1 MDIHVKGFVS
11 QVARGVHRAS
21 LVCLLV
27 MLALNAAHA
36 QMRVKL
42 LLTSNIQGK
51 SFVSTENQE
60 LVDPLLVLAQ
70 NIQAEQTAGADLY
83 LDMGNAF
90 YPGLLSKYSSG
101 AIMMDFF
108 DAMECG
114 ATLVSSKDMHIGL
127 DNLSFLQARSDVRL
141 LSANIARP
149 EGPAF
154 KPYYVAEVRGTR
166 IAFVGL
172 SSKTL
177 GFDIAE
183 KSLYNTTIVD
193 EQAALE
199 PVIKE
204 INASGVRHVVLLS
217 GLTLGDTLKMMEVFP
232 AIDLALCGGD
242 YTGALYAGKASR
254 VDLVDGRTIAMLD
267 DRFDYFTVDILL
279 EDKVFFQAMH
289 PRKALPRTTTTSAYQ
304 ELRQRLTLWK
314 RKYLAEQNQ
323 TMAQIDET
331 ACVLDDVRLTQL
343 LRDRFN
349 SELAV
354 VDKNTINACPI
365 TGDVRQSDFLRMVN
379 LDYNIFT
386 FALRG
391 EQLKRLHESKPDLV
405 VTGFTY
411 GKTVGVQGYPL
422 EPLRKYR
429 VAATQSAFEKIQR
442 LLGTEL
448 NYSNSWST
456 VTELLAADLAKERVV
471 LRTDYTYLERRFRT
485 LVDVYLANFVTSV
498 DVDRD
503 PNIETP
509 VDQPS
514 RSYDKWGIED
524 RIDVSF
530 YNEKHRLVLTPYI
543 FYVSQD
549 DDYLQN
555 LLRGTILYDYNLDE
569 YWRPY
574 NKFQAD
580 TVVRSVDGLRPVLIR
595 ETAGISYY
603 RDWFQSKLG
612 LGFDKKV
619 HDPAE
624 DADYGAEFIV
634 GISYPFLKYFLYELD
649 FDNFFMLE
657 NNDGGRW
664 GLRSEIDNAISAKIN
679 QYLSVSLRYRY
690 FYLFDDDIDEEYR
703 SSQLITTLNV
713 MTQFKF
719 W

>member
-1 MDIHVKGFVS
+1 MVTLG
-11 QVARGVHRAS
+11 
-21 LVCLLV
+21 
-27 MLALNAAHA
+27 AAHA
-36 QMRVKL
+36 QMPIKL
-42 LLTSNIQGK
+42 ILTSNIQGK
-51 SFVSTENQE
+51 SFVNIENQE

-70 NIQAEQTAGADLY
+70 NIQAEKKAGADLY

-108 DAMECG
+108 DAMACG
-114 ATLVSSKDMHIGL
+114 ATLVSSKDMHIGVDSL
-127 DNLSFLQARSDVRL
+127 DFLQKRSDVRL
-141 LSANIARP
+141 LSANITRP

-154 KPYYVAEVRGTR
+154 KPYFVADVRGTR

-183 KSLYNTTIVD
+183 KNLYNTTIKD

-204 INASGVRHVVLLS
+204 IEASGVRSIVLLS
-217 GLTLGDTLKMMEVFP
+217 GLNLGDTLKMMEVYP
-232 AIDLALCGGD
+232 GIDLALCGGD

-254 VDLVDGRTIAMLD
+254 VDLVDGRSIAMLD
-267 DRFDYFTVDILL
+267 DRFDYFTVELLL
-279 EDKVFFQAMH
+279 EDKVVFQAMH
-289 PRKALPRTTTTSAYQ
+289 PRKALPLPTTTSAYQ
-304 ELRQRLTLWK
+304 ELLQRLTLWK
-314 RKYLAEQNQ
+314 QKYLAEQNQ
-323 TMAQIDET
+323 TLAKLGEKT
-331 ACVLDDVRLTQL
+331 CVLDDVRLTQL

-365 TGDVRQSDFLRMVN
+365 ASDVRKADFLRMVN

-386 FALRG
+386 FSLKG
-391 EQLKRLHESKPDLV
+391 EQLKKLHEANSELV
-405 VTGFTY
+405 VTGFTM
-411 GKTVGVQGYPL
+411 GETVGVQGYPL

-442 LLGTEL
+442 LLDTEL
-448 NYSNSWST
+448 KYTNSWST
-456 VTELLAADLAKERVV
+456 VTDLLVSDLEKERVL
-471 LRTDYTYLERRFRT
+471 LRADYTYLERRFRT
-485 LVDVYLANFVTSV
+485 LIDVHLSNFVTSV
-498 DVDRD
+498 DVHRD
-503 PNIETP
+503 PTIETP

-514 RSYDKWGIED
+514 KSYDKWGLED
-524 RIDVSF
+524 RIDLSF

-569 YWRPY
+569 FWRPY

-580 TVVRSVDGLRPVLIR
+580 TVVRSVDGLRPVMIR
-595 ETAGISYY
+595 ETAGISYS
-603 RDWFQSKLG
+603 RDFFEGKLG

-624 DADYGAEFIV
+624 DPHYGVEFIM
-634 GISYPFLKYFLYELD
+634 GIDYPFLKYFLYELN
-649 FDNFFMLE
+649 FDNFAMIE
-657 NNDGGRW
+657 NDDGGRW

-679 QYLSVSLRYRY
+679 DYLSVSLRYRY
-690 FYLFDDDIDEEYR
+690 FFLFDDDIDEEYQ

-713 MTQFKF
+713 MTQWKL

>member
-1 MDIHVKGFVS
+1 MNGFVS
-11 QVARGVHRAS
+11 KMARFV
-21 LVCLLV
+21 LQTLLIWV
-27 MLALNAAHA
+27 VVTLAFDAAHA

-51 SFVSTENQE
+51 SFVNIENQE

-70 NIQAEQTAGADLY
+70 NIQAEQRAGTDLY

-108 DAMECG
+108 DAMGCG

-127 DNLSFLQARSDVRL
+127 DNLNFLQARSNVRL
-141 LSANIARP
+141 LSANIVRP

-183 KSLYNTTIVD
+183 KNLYNTKIQD
-193 EQAALE
+193 EQAALD

-204 INASGVRHVVLLS
+204 IQASGVRHIVLLS
-217 GLTLGDTLKMMEVFP
+217 GLTLGDTLKMMEVYP
-232 AIDLALCGGD
+232 GIDLALCGGD

-254 VDLVDGRTIAMLD
+254 VDLVDGRSIAMLD
-267 DRFDYFTVDILL
+267 DRYDYYTVDLL
-279 EDKVFFQAMH
+279 LDDKVLFQAMH
-289 PRKALPRTTTTSAYQ
+289 PRKALPLPTTTGAYQ

-314 RKYLAEQNQ
+314 QKYLAEQNQ
-323 TMAQIDET
+323 TLAQIDET

-365 TGDVRQSDFLRMVN
+365 TGDVRKSDFLRVVN

-391 EQLKRLHESKPDLV
+391 EQLKRLHEANTEMV
-405 VTGFTY
+405 VTGFTH

-448 NYSNSWST
+448 KYSNSWST
-456 VTELLAADLAKERVV
+456 VTDLLVSDLENERVV

-498 DVDRD
+498 DVKRD
-503 PNIETP
+503 PTIETP
-509 VDQPS
+509 VAQPT

-524 RIDVSF
+524 RIDLSF

-595 ETAGISYY
+595 ETAGLSYY
-603 RDWFQSKLG
+603 RSVFQGKLG
-612 LGFDKKV
+612 LGFDKQV
-619 HDPAE
+619 QDPAE
-624 DADYGAEFIV
+624 EADYGVEFIV
-634 GISYPFLKYFLYELD
+634 GIKYPFLKYFLYELN
-649 FDNFFMLE
+649 FDNFAMLE
-657 NNDGGRW
+657 NDDGGRW
-664 GLRSEIDNAISAKIN
+664 GLRSETDTAVSAKVN
-679 QYLSVSLRYRY
+679 EYLSVSLRYKY

-703 SSQLITTLNV
+703 SSQFITTLNV
-713 MTQFKF
+713 MTQWKI

>member
-1 MDIHVKGFVS
+1 MHMHRNRCFSKIHIVLTMVLICAGT
-11 QVARGVHRAS
+11 
-21 LVCLLV
+21 LI
-27 MLALNAAHA
+27 ALDAAHA
-36 QMRVKL
+36 QGRVKL

-51 SFVSTENQE
+51 SFVNLENQE

-70 NIQAEQTAGADLY
+70 NIQAEKKAGADLY

-114 ATLVSSKDMHIGL
+114 ATLVSSKDMHIGVDSL
-127 DNLSFLQARSDVRL
+127 DFLQKRSHVRL

-154 KPYYVAEVRGTR
+154 KPYFLADVQGTR

-183 KSLYNTTIVD
+183 KNLYGITIQE
-193 EQAALE
+193 EQAALA

-204 INASGVRHVVLLS
+204 IEASGVRHIVLLS
-217 GLTLGDTLKMMEVFP
+217 GLTLGDTVKMMEVYP
-232 AIDLALCGGD
+232 GIDLALCGGD

-254 VDLVDGRTIAMLD
+254 VDLVDGRSIAMLD
-267 DRFDYFTVDILL
+267 DRFDYYSVDLLL
-279 EDKVFFQAMH
+279 EDRILFQAMS
-289 PRKALPRTTTTSAYQ
+289 PRKALPLPAATIAYQ
-304 ELRQRLTLWK
+304 EWLQRLTLWK
-314 RKYLAEQNQ
+314 KKYLAEQNQ
-323 TMAQIDET
+323 SLVRIEGT
-331 ACVLDDVRLTQL
+331 AVVLDDVRLTQL

-354 VDKNTINACPI
+354 VDKNTINASPI
-365 TGDVRQSDFLRMVN
+365 TDDVLKSDFLRLVN
-379 LDYNIFT
+379 LDYNVFT

-391 EQLKRLHESKPDLV
+391 EQLKTLHANQTDLV
-405 VTGFTY
+405 VTGFTTNE
-411 GKTVGVQGYPL
+411 TVGVQGYPL

-448 NYSNSWST
+448 KYSNSWST
-456 VTELLAADLAKERVV
+456 VTDLLVSDLENERILLRADYA
-471 LRTDYTYLERRFRT
+471 YLERRFRT

-498 DVDRD
+498 DVERD
-503 PNIETP
+503 PTIETP
-509 VDQPS
+509 VAQPTK
-514 RSYDKWGIED
+514 SYDKWGIED
-524 RIDVSF
+524 RIDLSF
-530 YNEKHRLVLTPYI
+530 YNEKHRFLLTPYI

-555 LLRGTILYDYNLDE
+555 LLRGTLLYDYNLDE
-569 YWRPY
+569 FWRPY

-580 TVVRSVDGLRPVLIR
+580 TVVRTVDGLRPVLIR
-595 ETAGISYY
+595 ETVGISYY
-603 RDWFQSKLG
+603 RSFFQSKLG
-612 LGFDKKV
+612 LGFDKEV

-624 DADYGAEFIV
+624 DPHYGVEFIV
-634 GISYPFLKYFLYELD
+634 GIDYPFLKYLLYELNW
-649 FDNFFMLE
+649 DNFAMIE
-657 NNDGGRW
+657 NDDGGRW
-664 GLRSEIDNAISAKIN
+664 GLRSEVDTAISAKVN
-679 QYLSVSLRYRY
+679 EYLSFSLRYKY

-713 MTQFKF
+713 MTQWKF

>member
-1 MDIHVKGFVS
+1 M
-11 QVARGVHRAS
+11 ARVVLKTLLIGV
-21 LVCLLV
+21 LVIP
-27 MLALNAAHA
+27 ALNAAHA
-36 QMRVKL
+36 QMRVRL

-51 SFVSTENQE
+51 SFLNLENQE

-70 NIQAEQTAGADLY
+70 NIQAEEKAGADLY

-90 YPGLLSKYSSG
+90 YPGILSKYSSG

-108 DAMECG
+108 DAMGCR

-127 DNLSFLQARSDVRL
+127 DNLNFLQARSSVRL

-149 EGPAF
+149 EGPTF
-154 KPYYVAEVRGTR
+154 KPYYIAEVQGTR

-183 KSLYNTTIVD
+183 KNLYAATILD
-193 EQAALE
+193 EQAALA

-204 INASGVRHVVLLS
+204 IEASGVGYIVLLS
-217 GLTLGDTLKMMEVFP
+217 GLTLGDTLKMMEVYP
-232 AIDLALCGGD
+232 GINLALCGGD
-242 YTGALYAGKASR
+242 YTGALYSGKVSR
-254 VDLVDGRTIAMLD
+254 VDLADGRSIAMLD
-267 DRFDYFTVDILL
+267 DRFDYYTVDLLLDKEILL
-279 EDKVFFQAMH
+279 QAMH
-289 PRKALPRTTTTSAYQ
+289 PRKALPLRTTTSAY
-304 ELRQRLTLWK
+304 EEFLQRLTLWK

-323 TMAQIDET
+323 TLTTLGEK
-331 ACVLDDVRLTQL
+331 ACVLDDARLTQL

-365 TGDVRQSDFLRMVN
+365 SSDVRKSDFLRMVN
-379 LDYNIFT
+379 LDFNIFT
-386 FALRG
+386 FTLRG
-391 EQLKRLHESKPDLV
+391 EQLKTLSEAKTDLV

-411 GKTVGVQGYPL
+411 GKVIGVQGYPL
-422 EPLRKYR
+422 EPSRKYR

-448 NYSNSWST
+448 KYSNSWST
-456 VTELLAADLAKERVV
+456 VTDLLVSDLENEKILLRADYA
-471 LRTDYTYLERRFRT
+471 YLERRFRT
-485 LVDVYLANFVTSV
+485 LVDVYLANFITSV

-503 PNIETP
+503 PDIETP

-524 RIDVSF
+524 RIDLRF

-549 DDYLQN
+549 DDFLQN
-555 LLRGTILYDYNLDE
+555 LLRGTILYDYNFDE
-569 YWRPY
+569 FWRPY

-580 TVVRSVDGLRPVLIR
+580 TVVRSVNGLRPVEIR

-603 RDWFQSKLG
+603 RGIFQGKLG

-619 HDPAE
+619 SDPSEEAE
-624 DADYGAEFIV
+624 YGTEVIA
-634 GISYPFLKYFLYELD
+634 GINYPFLKHFRYELYL
-649 FDNFFMLE
+649 DNFVSLE
-657 NNDGGRW
+657 NVNGGRW
-664 GLRSEIDNAISAKIN
+664 GLRSEIDNAVSVKIN
-679 QYLSVSLRYRY
+679 EYLSFSLKYKY
-690 FYLFDDDIDEEYR
+690 FYLYDDDIDEEYQ

-713 MTQFKF
+713 ATQWKF